1 MKLLT
6 KVRKANLEDMSGILD
21 LVKELAVYE
30 HAPEAVITTLAD
42 YEKNFLDGVFDALV
56 AEQPDGSIAGTTIYY
71 ICWSTWKGRMLYLE
85 DFVVK
90 ESARGTG
97 IGKLLFDALAQEAI
111 SLDCRLM
118 KWQVL
123 DWNEPAINFY
133 KKYDT
138 DIEKGWWNV
147 KLKISC

>member
-6 KVRKANLEDMSGILD
+6 KVRKAALEDMSGILD
-21 LVKELAVYE
+21 LVQELAVYE
-30 HAPEAVITTLAD
+30 QAPEAVITTVAD
-42 YEKNFLDGVFDALV
+42 YEKNFLEGIFDALV
-56 AEQPDGSIAGTTIYY
+56 AEGPDGTVLGTTIYY
-71 ICWSTWKGRMLYLE
+71 VCWSTWKGRMLYLE

-97 IGKLLFDALAQEAI
+97 IGKQLFDALAQEAI
-111 SLDCRLM
+111 SLDCSLM

-133 KKYDT
+133 KKYNVE
-138 DIEKGWWNV
+138 IEKGWWNV
-147 KLKISC
+147 KLKIGY